1 MAMSDHSSKAARNS
15 ENTTSTTSGSQ
26 GASGISSNLQPGGT
40 IPGKSPAAGVGSIGT
55 GGGSTGNRPSGAVK
69 KGT

>member
-1 MAMSDHSSKAARNS
+1 MAKDSGANAKNS
-15 ENTTSTTSGSQ
+15 EATASTTAGSP

-55 GGGSTGNRPSGAVK
+55 GGGSTANAPTGAAK
-69 KGT
+69 KGL

>member
-1 MAMSDHSSKAARNS
+1 MAKDNGATAKNS
-15 ENTTSTTSGSQ
+15 ENTTTSTSGSP

-55 GGGSTGNRPSGAVK
+55 GGGSTANAPSGAVK
-69 KGT
+69 KGI

>member
-1 MAMSDHSSKAARNS
+1 MTMSKDSGKQAKNS
-15 ENTTSTTSGSQ
+15 EGTTDATAGSP

-55 GGGSTGNRPSGAVK
+55 GGGSTANAPSGAVK
-69 KGT
+69 KGI

>member
-1 MAMSDHSSKAARNS
+1 MAKDSGANAKNS
-15 ENTTSTTSGSQ
+15 EATTSATAGSP

-55 GGGSTGNRPSGAVK
+55 GGGSTANAPTGAVK
-69 KGT
+69 KGL

>member
-1 MAMSDHSSKAARNS
+1 MTTDSRKNGKNS
-15 ENTTSTTSGSQ
+15 ENTTTSTGSSP

-55 GGGSTGNRPSGAVK
+55 GGGATANAPSGAVK
-69 KGT
+69 KGV

>member
-1 MAMSDHSSKAARNS
+1 MPTDSGKNAKNS
-15 ENTTSTTSGSQ
+15 ENTTTSTGGSP

-55 GGGSTGNRPSGAVK
+55 GGGSTANGPSGAVK
-69 KGT
+69 KGI